1 MVVGEQIPTFSLFG
15 ENGLLPDI
23 LHCERIVDRAAG
35 HEWQIYP
42 HRHAHLHQFFFV
54 QTSGAV
60 LRVDGHETIMKPMTI
75 VNIPQWTVHAFDFPE
90 DTQGHVL
97 SIPVTEFPEV
107 FSDERTMVP
116 GMSQWAVTNA
126 TNELVDLFEA
136 LYREFIRPS
145 AQRQLILRSIAG
157 MIASR
162 VSQNLEQGT
171 ERDQIGVG
179 QQVMQR
185 FENLVRENFRNRV
198 TIGHYADQLAITP
211 THLNRIVRTHS
222 GHSTR
227 AYIEICTFNEAC
239 RQIAYTRMTIAEIG
253 FQLGYD
259 DPAYFSRAFKRATGL
274 SPGQYRKRVR

>member
-1 MVVGEQIPTFSLFG
+1 MINDKIPTFSLFG

-35 HEWQIYP
+35 HEWRIYP

-60 LRVDGHETIMKPMTI
+60 LRVDGHEEIMKPMTI
-75 VNIPQWTVHAFDFPE
+75 VSIPQWIVHAFEFPE
-90 DTQGHVL
+90 DTQGYVL
-97 SIPVTEFPEV
+97 SIPAAEFPEV
-107 FSDERTMVP
+107 FSDERTVVP
-116 GMSQWAVTNA
+116 GMTQWAISTA
-126 TNELVDLFEA
+126 TKEFVDLFEA

-162 VSQNLEQGT
+162 VSQNLQQGSDL
-171 ERDQIGVG
+171 DQAKATSQI
-179 QQVMQR
+179 MQR
-185 FENLVRENFRNRV
+185 FENLVRENFRNRMS
-198 TIGHYADQLAITP
+198 ISYYAGQLAMTP
-211 THLNRIVRTHS
+211 THLNRTVRAHS
-222 GHSTR
+222 GHSTL

-259 DPAYFSRAFKRATGL
+259 DPAYFSRAFKRVTGL
-274 SPGQYRKRVR
+274 SPGNYRKRVQ